1 MDKNDYEL
9 VFLAQEGNEDAINL
23 LYQKYK
29 PIIVKKSK
37 NAIMFATHHGIDIND
52 IMQECYIAL
61 EEAIRNFSQDETASF
76 YTFALLCIDRKI
88 TNYLRKTTSSKGKAL
103 NEAIAIDDS
112 LEKVIGDNT
121 NIESYLMGKDSD
133 NELIEIIRG
142 MLTEFERKVFD
153 LKIRDYSF
161 EEIAKLLNRDVK
173 SIYNTF
179 QRIKNKIKKNF
190 RHKFFNMVNNWL
202 CCFL

>member
-153 LKIRDYSF
+153 LKIKDYSF

-179 QRIKNKIKKNF
+179 QRIKNKIKKNI
-190 RHKFFNMVNNWL
+190 KIDD
-202 CCFL
+202 

>member
-179 QRIKNKIKKNF
+179 QRIKNKIKKNI
-190 RHKFFNMVNNWL
+190 KIDD
-202 CCFL
+202 

>member
-61 EEAIRNFSQDETASF
+61 EESIRNFSQDETASF

-103 NEAIAIDDS
+103 NEAITIDDT

-121 NIESYLMGKDSD
+121 NIESNLMGKDSD
-133 NELIEIIRG
+133 NELTEIIRR

-153 LKIRDYSF
+153 LKIKDYSF
-161 EEIAKLLNRDVK
+161 EEIAKILNKDVK

-179 QRIKNKIKKNF
+179 QRIKNKIKKNI
-190 RHKFFNMVNNWL
+190 KIDD
-202 CCFL
+202 

>member
-112 LEKVIGDNT
+112 LEKIIGDNT

-179 QRIKNKIKKNF
+179 QRIKNKIKKNI
-190 RHKFFNMVNNWL
+190 KIDD
-202 CCFL
+202 